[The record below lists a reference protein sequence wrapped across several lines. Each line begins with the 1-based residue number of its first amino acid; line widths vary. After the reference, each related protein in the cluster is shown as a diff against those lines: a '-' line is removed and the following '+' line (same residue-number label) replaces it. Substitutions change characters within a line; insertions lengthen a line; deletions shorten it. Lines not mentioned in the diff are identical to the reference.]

1 MEKVKEV
8 FVKMAKM
15 NKTED
20 KLQNVLNSLQ
30 APESAGKLRS
40 VNGSNILLC
49 GFKAR
54 KENKVLTLCSRKTLT
69 VKSPF
74 LHTPGKR
81 SQKLRSPC
89 GLGQC

>member
-30 APESAGKLRS
+30 APDSAGKLRS

-49 GFKAR
+49 VF
-54 KENKVLTLCSRKTLT
+54 
-69 VKSPF
+69 
-74 LHTPGKR
+74 
-81 SQKLRSPC
+81 
-89 GLGQC
+89 